1 MPVIKLEMLD
11 DDQAAEVR
19 RVVQRQIPQAR
30 IVEGVQD
37 LAGGTY
43 NPDNHITIDYH
54 DEQIIDDVLRQH
66 FEPQN
71 KDWRDYVVD

>member
-1 MPVIKLEMLD
+1 MPEIKFEMID
-11 DDQAAEVR
+11 ANQAAELR
-19 RVVQRQIPQAR
+19 RVIQQQIPQAR
-30 IVEGVQD
+30 IVEGAQD

-43 NPDNHITIDYH
+43 APDKHVTVDY

-71 KDWRDYVVD
+71 KNWRDYVVG